1 LYLVTHGRD
10 RSLQAFQV
18 VFLWLHDWIPVGRL
32 NDVVAVRGQDTTT
45 GLVLATL
52 INSVPFTIGL
62 AYSLLYFERPYP
74 RWLLY
79 WLWISYGVI
88 FLGELLAWWIPYFF
102 RAEPQRAARYQVM
115 FGNTHSFLPRRNGIA
130 PNTAHVLLHL
140 ATLATLVCLL
150 LRELPSVS

>member
-1 LYLVTHGRD
+1 MVEIALLT
-10 RSLQAFQV
+10 LQAFQV

-32 NDVVAVRGQDTTT
+32 NDVVAVRSQNTTT
-45 GLVLATL
+45 RLVLATL

-115 FGNTHSFLPRRNGIA
+115 FGDTHSFLPRRNGIA

>member
-1 LYLVTHGRD
+1 MVEIALLT
-10 RSLQAFQV
+10 LQAFQV

-32 NDVVAVRGQDTTT
+32 NDVVAVRSQNTTT
-45 GLVLATL
+45 RLVLATL